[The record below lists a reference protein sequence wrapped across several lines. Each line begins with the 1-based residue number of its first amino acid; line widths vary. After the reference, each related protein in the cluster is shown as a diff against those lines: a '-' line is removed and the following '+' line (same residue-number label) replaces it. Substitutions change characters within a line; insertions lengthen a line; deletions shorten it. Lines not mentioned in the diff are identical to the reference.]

1 VLKAVDRLPSKLTT
15 KQLSALEAVSQVGS
29 KSKYAPFEPTVTQ
42 ILKDLLESF
51 RSTADTETT
60 NEKDAQDSYDA
71 MMESKMNELE
81 TKQGLL
87 KSKQGARA
95 KEEKDMTANEAVWQS
110 TADQMA
116 MANKVFQGAKE
127 ACTFKAEEWEVR
139 KKLRAEEIKGME
151 DALETLSSDD
161 AKALIGKA
169 SADGGSKLDF
179 VQLKSARKTRGDV
192 HKAYL
197 ALRKVAT
204 QIKSTR
210 IAKIATKVM
219 SESLQKSGDDEEWKA
234 NVMKDINE
242 ILEQLKTDQE
252 TDTETYDLCKEE
264 EHSLQLIIDN
274 KTHIVKRY
282 GWKIDKLNTRVEDL
296 EAQIV
301 DAGNQILALKEMMKT
316 ATAERKA
323 EKEEYESEKADD
335 EGAVKVLSKAMDQLS
350 KFYDDEGMPVK
361 MLMQEDVSTD
371 SDSEIFLQKKS
382 QRNFLGQPTFKK
394 NDMEMIKG
402 IKDHKFSEKS
412 SRKTASK
419 GIIGLL
425 TLIKEDLEQDI
436 AQGTAEEEESQAEYD
451 KLMTDSKAEKKSIED
466 KQDDLRDDKADTESD
481 IDDNTGWKGE
491 QEEILASKEAE
502 MKTLLYDGDEG
513 KDISI
518 PCEFLMRTY
527 HQRRKQREAE
537 AEGMK
542 EALAFLEGKR
552 ED

>member
-1 VLKAVDRLPSKLTT
+1 MKVMKKKA
-15 KQLSALEAVSQVGS
+15 
-29 KSKYAPFEPTVTQ
+29 
-42 ILKDLLESF
+42 
-51 RSTADTETT
+51 
-60 NEKDAQDSYDA
+60 A
-71 MMESKMNELE
+71 MK
-81 TKQGLL
+81 
-87 KSKQGARA
+87 
-95 KEEKDMTANEAVWQS
+95 
-110 TADQMA
+110 A
-116 MANKVFQGAKE
+116 M
-127 ACTFKAEEWEVR
+127 
-139 KKLRAEEIKGME
+139 
-151 DALETLSSDD
+151 
-161 AKALIGKA
+161 
-169 SADGGSKLDF
+169 
-179 VQLKSARKTRGDV
+179 
-192 HKAYL
+192 
-197 ALRKVAT
+197 
-204 QIKSTR
+204 
-210 IAKIATKVM
+210 KVM

-264 EHSLQLIIDN
+264 EHSLQLVIDN
-274 KTHIVKRY
+274 KTHTVKRY
-282 GWKIDKLNTRVEDL
+282 GWKIDKLNAKVEDI
-296 EAQIV
+296 ESQIT
-301 DAGNQILALKEMMKT
+301 DAGNQILALKEMMKSLT
-316 ATAERKA
+316 DERKA
-323 EKEEYESEKADD
+323 EKEEFEKEKADD
-335 EGAVKVLSKAMDQLS
+335 EGAVTVLTKAMGELS
-350 KFYDDEGMPVK
+350 KFYDSEGMPLK
-361 MLMQEDVSTD
+361 SLMQEDENADDD
-371 SDSEIFLQKKS
+371 SNIFLQKKA
-382 QRNFLGQPTFKK
+382 QRHFLGREPQFEK
-394 NDMEMIKG
+394 NDMEMIKS